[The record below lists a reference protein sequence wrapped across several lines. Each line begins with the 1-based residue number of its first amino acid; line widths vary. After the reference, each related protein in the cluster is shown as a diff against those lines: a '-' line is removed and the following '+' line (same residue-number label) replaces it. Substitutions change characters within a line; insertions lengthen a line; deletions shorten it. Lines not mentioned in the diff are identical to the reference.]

1 MLQNK
6 PACVVY
12 CRRTPTRLAGGKL
25 LHSRS
30 RFYESI
36 WENSKNDIAAI
47 RVTRPN
53 RVKERHTTEN
63 IESGLMTK
71 SLRHEFAYSIHRSPG
86 LYGRSQRNTLNS
98 RP

>member
-1 MLQNK
+1 VASDAQLGFSQVPAWAAQAMLQNK

-53 RVKERHTTEN
+53 RVKERDTTEN
-63 IESGLMTK
+63 IESG
-71 SLRHEFAYSIHRSPG
+71 
-86 LYGRSQRNTLNS
+86 
-98 RP
+98 